1 MPFKI
6 EYEIKGNI
14 SVPDDVY
21 EEIEGW
27 EDMNDTDRL
36 QAIKEFEDDCGNEAI
51 YDDVVN
57 ANLTVTS
64 VTKV

>member
-1 MPFKI
+1 MPYKI

-21 EEIEGW
+21 EEIGGW
-27 EDMNDTDRL
+27 EDMNYTDRL
-36 QAIKEFEDDCGNEAI
+36 EAIKDFEDDCGNKSI

-57 ANLTVTS
+57 AKLTVTS